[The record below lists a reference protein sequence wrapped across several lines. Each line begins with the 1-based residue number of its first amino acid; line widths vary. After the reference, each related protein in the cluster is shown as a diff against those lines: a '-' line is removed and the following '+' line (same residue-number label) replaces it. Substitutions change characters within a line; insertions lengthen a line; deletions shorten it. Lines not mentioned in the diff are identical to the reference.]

1 MAVTAKP
8 DTGHGATI
16 TFATTAWTGK
26 IIGMP
31 TNLDKQRPRVQT
43 THLGTTTNHSY
54 MPGDLDELG
63 ELEFDVRF
71 EAATGLPATG
81 AAPETI
87 TVTWPLAPGGGGAT
101 GASLAGTGFITGATY
116 PPMQTGV
123 LQTGKIKVSF
133 DGGTGPTWTAEV

>member
-8 DTGHGATI
+8 DTGHGATL
-16 TFATTAWTGK
+16 TLATTAWTGK

-71 EAATGLPATG
+71 EAARATSSTTAARRNVG
-81 AAPETI
+81 API
-87 TVTWPLAPGGGGAT
+87 WP
-101 GASLAGTGFITGATY
+101 S
-116 PPMQTGV
+116 
-123 LQTGKIKVSF
+123 
-133 DGGTGPTWTAEV
+133 TACSTA